1 MMYEKVVIEKELWGR
16 LVPILF
22 ESWALDA
29 IFTKMEG
36 NS

>member
-1 MMYEKVVIEKELWGR
+1 MYEKVMIEKELWGR

-22 ESWALDA
+22 ESWA

>member
-1 MMYEKVVIEKELWGR
+1 MYEKVMIEKELCGR